1 MRFTHSGSYQFPLI
15 MQCGFIKA
23 VHNRIMC
30 ILKFRFDDLV
40 VVVVEEILDVRKDL
54 FQKVRANGSEAATV
68 ICEKTHPKNGA
79 DKLEIMDILR
89 VRCNGRRS
97 STCTAANNF
106 TALRLTS
113 SKIGIPALS

>member
-1 MRFTHSGSYQFPLI
+1 MRFTCSGAHPFSLI
-15 MQCGFIKA
+15 MQCGLVEA

-30 ILKFRFDDLV
+30 IVKFRFDDLV

-68 ICEKTHPKNGA
+68 IGEKSHPKNGA

-89 VRCNGRRS
+89 VSVTEGE
-97 STCTAANNF
+97 AVP
-106 TALRLTS
+106 ALRRTISL
-113 SKIGIPALS
+113 P